1 MKQEAS
7 LILPVEED
15 KVSTFEEVKNRLHA
29 LTIISLDWLTDEFW
43 PYLSMFQNNEH
54 HMEGWLYNHIILM
67 LEALKEHPLYK
78 GLSETDVSILEWTI
92 IWSDLGKLDTYKDS
106 PKKAWPDGSPQGT
119 AFGHDKKSGEMFANA
134 NLSTPNFKAIYFLIL
149 EHMNAHKLEEMKDR
163 SIVPDFLIPHVQGL
177 EAWEWPEYGDLNLN
191 HGESLSKKDY
201 AWMKRGSCELLRI
214 KQNCDEAG
222 RISDHSFS
230 S

>member
-1 MKQEAS
+1 MKLEAS

-15 KVSTFEEVKNRLHA
+15 KVSTFEEVKNRLNA

-92 IWSDLGKLDTYKDS
+92 IWSDLGKLDTYKAVS
-106 PKKAWPDGSPQGT
+106 YTHLTLPT
-119 AFGHDKKSGEMFANA
+119 NRE
-134 NLSTPNFKAIYFLIL
+134 
-149 EHMNAHKLEEMKDR
+149 
-163 SIVPDFLIPHVQGL
+163 V
-177 EAWEWPEYGDLNLN
+177 
-191 HGESLSKKDY
+191 
-201 AWMKRGSCELLRI
+201 
-214 KQNCDEAG
+214 
-222 RISDHSFS
+222 
-230 S
+230 